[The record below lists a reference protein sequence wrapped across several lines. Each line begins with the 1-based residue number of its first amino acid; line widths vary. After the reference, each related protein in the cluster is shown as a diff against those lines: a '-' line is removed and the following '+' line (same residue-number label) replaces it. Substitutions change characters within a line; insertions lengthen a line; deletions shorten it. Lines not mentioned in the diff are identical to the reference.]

1 MKIRNCARKLE
12 QICFIWLVV
21 AHTNNMG
28 WWLCNIHI
36 GNIMYFEMLKKSTY
50 NFKIIFFYIE
60 VFQNEMNFPI
70 IVYTFSII
78 IKVQKT
84 VLNENLMQ
92 IWWYSFMQE
101 SKVPRIIVPTIH
113 QRKWFKRHEWQQ
125 FKHFV
130 LFQNFFTLKY
140 YF

>member
-101 SKVPRIIVPTIH
+101 SKVPRTIVPTIH

-130 LFQNFFTLKY
+130 LFQKNFTLKY

>member
-101 SKVPRIIVPTIH
+101 SKVPRIIVPTTP

-130 LFQNFFTLKY
+130 LFQKNSTFKY